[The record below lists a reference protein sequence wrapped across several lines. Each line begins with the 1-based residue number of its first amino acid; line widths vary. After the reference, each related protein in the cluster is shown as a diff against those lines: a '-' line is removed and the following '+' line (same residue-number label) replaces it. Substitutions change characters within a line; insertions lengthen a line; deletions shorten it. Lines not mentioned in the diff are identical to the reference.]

1 MRAASGGSYCYVKS
15 TSIYAPQRI
24 KLKHSSRVE
33 TRMQIWF
40 WNETVCTSAASLDMM
55 NNVSAC
61 MRFKKSGMYRR
72 KRPSQS
78 SPSEMQEGGSS
89 QNCPVAKF
97 KSGHTHKHK
106 SYQIS
111 FGTFVSFAEIL
122 NSSFW
127 IAVSVTSNTYCLHS
141 LSAEA

>member
-40 WNETVCTSAASLDMM
+40 WNETVCTSEASLDMM

-61 MRFKKSGMYRR
+61 MRFKNPGMYRR
-72 KRPSQS
+72 RRPSQS
-78 SPSEMQEGGSS
+78 SPSEMQEGGSRKTAPLL
-89 QNCPVAKF
+89 NLNLV
-97 KSGHTHKHK
+97 THKHK
-106 SYQIS
+106 SHQIS
-111 FGTFVSFAEIL
+111 FGTFVSFVEIL
-122 NSSFW
+122 NWSFL
-127 IAVSVTSNTYCLHS
+127 IAFSVTSNTSKQVCQLRQFT
-141 LSAEA
+141 